1 MVVDSDAPITQY
13 EFHEAMNRIGRI
25 LIPHSEDL
33 KAIRSD
39 VADLKP
45 DVADL
50 KRDVAKIVTHLGI
63 A

>member
-1 MVVDSDAPITQY
+1 MVVDPDAPITRH
-13 EFHEAMNRIGRI
+13 EFHEVLNGIGSI
-25 LIPHSEDL
+25 LAPHSEDL
-33 KAIRSD
+33 KALRS
-39 VADLKP
+39 